1 MTDAN
6 APAKRPTIMEVA
18 RLAGVSHQ
26 TVSRYLRY
34 NGGLKPATRDR
45 VDAAIRE
52 LNYRPNLVARSMRT
66 KRSGRL
72 AILMPTVSY
81 SPARL
86 LAGAT
91 EVAHDAGYVVEV
103 ISIGGGAAARS
114 ERLLELAESSQLEG
128 IVSLAPI
135 LPSTEVAL
143 PDVSAVVVSADFDDE
158 MRGIGELADG
168 SPVATLIEHLVELGH
183 RRFLHVAGAQSF
195 ASARGRKQMYLAT
208 IERLGLESVGVV
220 DGDWSGESGLTAM
233 LELDARRRPTAVI
246 AANDLVA
253 SGVVRGAMARGWS
266 VPDDL
271 SVTGW
276 DNNAVAEFLSPAL
289 TTVDVNLEQLGRNVM
304 TRLIAAVRR
313 TSAEI
318 SPEPLSRLIWRE
330 STGAAPDLSEE

>member
-1 MTDAN
+1 MTEGD

-26 TVSRYLRY
+26 TVSRYLRF

-45 VDAAIRE
+45 VDAAIKE
-52 LNYRPNLVARSMRT
+52 LRYRPNLVARSMRT
-66 KRSGRL
+66 KRSGRV
-72 AILMPTVSY
+72 AILMPTVSF

-91 EVAHDAGYVVEV
+91 EAAQAAGFVVEV
-103 ISIGGGAAARS
+103 LSIGGGAEARS

-128 IVSLAPI
+128 ILSLAPI
-135 LPSTEVAL
+135 LPSNEEAI
-143 PDVSAVVVSADFDDE
+143 PDTSAVVVAADFDDE
-158 MRGIGELADG
+158 MRGIGELADA
-168 SPVATLIEHLVELGH
+168 SPVSTMIEHLAELGH

-195 ASARGRKQMYLAT
+195 ASARGRKQTYLNT

-220 DGDWSGESGLTAM
+220 DGDWSGESGMAAIHDLAP
-233 LELDARRRPTAVI
+233 RRRPTAVI

-253 SGVVRGAMARGWS
+253 SGVVRGASQRGWS

-276 DNNAVAEFLSPAL
+276 DNDPVGMFLAPSL
-289 TTVDVNLEQLGRNVM
+289 TTVDIDLERLGRDAM
-304 TRLIAAVRR
+304 TRLIAAIRG
-313 TSAEI
+313 TSSET
-318 SPEPLSRLIWRE
+318 SPESLHTVIWRE
-330 STGAAPDLSEE
+330 STGPAPH